1 VLGARANVTF
11 WKSELIDF
19 VICQQDAF
27 DPIDCNCSLKRQEYM
42 VSRVM
47 QVCCMNFS
55 FEGFVEVSEYFKEL
69 INVFK
74 QMNYSEFES
83 EEFRRQEARAEELIS
98 QRAKN

>member
-1 VLGARANVTF
+1 
-11 WKSELIDF
+11 
-19 VICQQDAF
+19 
-27 DPIDCNCSLKRQEYM
+27 
-42 VSRVM
+42 M

>member
-1 VLGARANVTF
+1 
-11 WKSELIDF
+11 
-19 VICQQDAF
+19 
-27 DPIDCNCSLKRQEYM
+27 M

-74 QMNYSEFES
+74 QMNYSEFDS